1 MASEDKDAQEDEL
14 LALTSIYADDEFQRS
29 QHIRT
34 GQIKVCVE
42 LPKDFR
48 ICVSGN
54 YAKNP
59 PTVDFKVCFLPPVV
73 LTFELPA
80 HYPSASAP
88 VFQLSC
94 KWLTPVQLSSLCKEL
109 DRLWEEKKGS
119 VILFTWMRFLK
130 EETLKHLE
138 ITSPYEVTIFGEGMD
153 SQRYETQL
161 KEESDILVSEAVVTY
176 DFLDSRAVQ
185 EAESLD
191 SLIRDILDFDQVQQL
206 RSFQSK
212 AYTCNICF
220 SEKLG
225 TECTQFMVCQHV
237 YCKDCLKGY
246 FEIQI
251 TEGLVHLLS
260 CPEPMCDSISTPSQV
275 KELVAEELFS
285 RYDRLLLQSS
295 LNSMTDVVYCPRLNC
310 QTPVVKE
317 PGGTMGIC
325 SNCRYAFCDLCK
337 MTYHGVTPC
346 AQPEENEDTDDVV
359 FLPHTPLSRK
369 QRKFKKWEE
378 GISNQCIEENCKKCP
393 RCEVNIEKNGGCRGM
408 CCTNCLLNFCWNCFL
423 PTDRYDMFT
432 EGPSA
437 RQICKCKPW

>member
-1 MASEDKDAQEDEL
+1 MEVHNAGVINPGGLMDLKKYPNMRALILLSVLSTAPVGCVLTLGTHRRHPEELLSVYISSQSCYQPHPLRVQAYSGELKAREQYTLCAVLLQDNSCRTMASEDKDAQEDEL

-94 KWLTPVQLSSLCKEL
+94 KWLTPV
-109 DRLWEEKKGS
+109 
-119 VILFTWMRFLK
+119 
-130 EETLKHLE
+130 
-138 ITSPYEVTIFGEGMD
+138 
-153 SQRYETQL
+153 
-161 KEESDILVSEAVVTY
+161 
-176 DFLDSRAVQ
+176 
-185 EAESLD
+185 
-191 SLIRDILDFDQVQQL
+191 
-206 RSFQSK
+206 
-212 AYTCNICF
+212 
-220 SEKLG
+220 
-225 TECTQFMVCQHV
+225 
-237 YCKDCLKGY
+237 
-246 FEIQI
+246 
-251 TEGLVHLLS
+251 
-260 CPEPMCDSISTPSQV
+260 QV